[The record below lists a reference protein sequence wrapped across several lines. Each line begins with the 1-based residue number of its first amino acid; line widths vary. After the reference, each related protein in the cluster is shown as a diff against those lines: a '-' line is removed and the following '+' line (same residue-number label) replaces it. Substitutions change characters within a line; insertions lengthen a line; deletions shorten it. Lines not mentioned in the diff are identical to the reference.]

1 LKNWV
6 LTETFAIGSHFL
18 IQIFGDAM
26 LKEQILNLATSAI
39 VRAFEAQ
46 EKIKTKLS
54 KSVAASYLTRLKKVA
69 INAAMAGMSDDEKNN
84 LNPLQHVRND
94 AKTSYKK
101 NRKIT
106 SLKPHKKER
115 KSSIKPAK
123 EIKSDKADS
132 ILRTLKNEPHALL
145 AAEDLNNKK
154 SLACLVWALGHA
166 ERASLS
172 QGISIH
178 DVSAL
183 LYKAHNINLYPIN
196 ISRVVHCN
204 ELLVRQAGKENR
216 TKTYL
221 LTDEGMKLFCDK
233 FVKV

>member
-1 LKNWV
+1 
-6 LTETFAIGSHFL
+6 
-18 IQIFGDAM
+18 M

-46 EKIKTKLS
+46 EKIKTKFS

-94 AKTSYKK
+94 AKISYKK
-101 NRKIT
+101 QKIT
-106 SLKPHKKER
+106 SLRPHKKER

-132 ILRTLKNEPHALL
+132 ILRTLKKEPRALL

-221 LTDEGMKLFCDK
+221 LTDAGMKLFREK
-233 FVKV
+233 FVKA